1 MRLGS
6 RTTERKE
13 LWDPWLLMEHDGLAI
28 RIDASLFPVCRR
40 EGSDLEVEGEG
51 GRWDAPGIA

>member
-6 RTTERKE
+6 TERKE

-28 RIDASLFPVCRR
+28 RIDVSLFPVCRR
-40 EGSDLEVEGEG
+40 EGSDLEVEGKEG